1 MRYDN
6 NCNFRHL
13 INVPILMNMY
23 SAQQL
28 SLLDFVVVNKCR
40 IMEIPIKTT
49 AKQESMTLLLRVLKR
64 PKFFDQTLNS
74 WLFLKV
80 ISLLE

>member
-1 MRYDN
+1 
-6 NCNFRHL
+6 
-13 INVPILMNMY
+13 MNMY
-23 SAQQL
+23 SAQQS
-28 SLLDFVVVNKCR
+28 SLLDFVVVSKCR

>member
-1 MRYDN
+1 MT
-6 NCNFRHL
+6 
-13 INVPILMNMY
+13 MY
-23 SAQQL
+23 SAKQS

-49 AKQESMTLLLRVLKR
+49 AKLESMTLLLRVLKR
-64 PKFFDQTLNS
+64 PEFFDQTLNS

-80 ISLLE
+80 ISFLE

>member
-1 MRYDN
+1 
-6 NCNFRHL
+6 
-13 INVPILMNMY
+13 MNMY
-23 SAQQL
+23 SAQQS

-80 ISLLE
+80 IWLLE